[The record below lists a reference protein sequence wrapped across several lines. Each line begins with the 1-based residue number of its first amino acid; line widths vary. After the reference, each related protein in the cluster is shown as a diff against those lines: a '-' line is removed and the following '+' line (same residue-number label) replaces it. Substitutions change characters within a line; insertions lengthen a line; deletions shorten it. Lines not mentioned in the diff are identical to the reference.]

1 MDTNYLF
8 VVAQQPKRKRHS
20 ERERERER
28 KEIRTKQD

>member
-8 VVAQQPKRKRHS
+8 VVAQQPERKRH
-20 ERERERER
+20 RERER